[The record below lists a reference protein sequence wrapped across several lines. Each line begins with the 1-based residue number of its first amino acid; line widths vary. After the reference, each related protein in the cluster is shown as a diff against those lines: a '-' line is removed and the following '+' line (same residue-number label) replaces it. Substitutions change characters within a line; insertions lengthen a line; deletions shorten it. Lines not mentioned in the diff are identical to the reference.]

1 MHTLHD
7 AVAPAFLGGMPGG
20 VELLVILL
28 VAVVLFGIPVLLL
41 LGGGG
46 YLLARGAT
54 EDERIAELESEVEAL
69 RDQLSESDRD
79 PAERD
84 GTGRGDDT
92 DENDGDGER

>member
-1 MHTLHD
+1 MYTLHD
-7 AVAPAFLGGMPGG
+7 AAAPAFLGGMPGG

-79 PAERD
+79 ATDRGDAAAERD
-84 GTGRGDDT
+84 GG
-92 DENDGDGER
+92 GER